1 MTTLEMT
8 KMQPPLRIMQIMH
21 GAWALEAFM
30 TAFRLDFFSPL
41 SREPLT
47 AAELAVELQAD
58 VKATELLLNALLAL
72 ELIERNGERFSVVE
86 ASKPYLDKESPLY
99 MGDYLLMDG
108 VKDGWMQ
115 LPDSIKTGKPYCKIN
130 QTEGAEKFFPSLAAA
145 IFPMN
150 FCTAHTLATE
160 LKVEQMP
167 AGSHVLDIA
176 AGSGVW
182 SIPFAERNKNIRVD
196 ALDFPGVLEVTKR
209 FAAKSNVESQYSYI
223 SGNWSDCKLESD
235 KYDVVL
241 LGHILHSEG
250 KERSEALIK
259 EVYRSLKKGGK
270 IVIAEMIS
278 NNERSGPPFAQL
290 FAINMFLFTEQG
302 CVFTEAELEQMLTD
316 CGFTALTRPNSKYW
330 GPESPVIYATK

>member
-21 GAWALEAFM
+21 GAWALQAFM

-41 SREPLT
+41 SRKPLT
-47 AAELAVELQAD
+47 ATELAAELKTD
-58 VKATELLLNALLAL
+58 VTATELLLNALLAL
-72 ELIERNGERFSVVE
+72 DLLERKGDRFSVVE
-86 ASKPYLDKESPLY
+86 ASRPYLDKESPLY

-115 LPDSIKTGKPYCKIN
+115 LSESVKTGAPYSKIN
-130 QTEGAEKFFPSLAAA
+130 QTKGAEEFFPTLAAA

-150 FCTAHTLATE
+150 YSTANTLASE

-167 AGSHVLDIA
+167 PGTKVLDVA

-182 SIPFAERNKNIRVD
+182 SIPFAERSKNVHVD

-209 FAAKSNVESQYSYI
+209 FADKYSVGSQYSYI
-223 SGNWSDCKLESD
+223 AGNWSDCKLESE

-250 KERSEALIK
+250 SERSEALLK

-302 CVFTEAELEQMLTD
+302 CVFTEAELQKMLKD
-316 CGFTALTRPNSKYW
+316 CGFSGYTRPDSKYW
-330 GPESPVIYATK
+330 GPESPVVYACK